1 MSTNPCHEIIKFVK
15 FLAQTCSLI
24 LRGIS
29 NICYSLIMHK
39 NTPRVIS
46 LGISLV
52 GLTLGFAF
60 IQASSLDFVRNHRE
74 LVYILGLVLRVLSF
88 LAGIAILFIFLS
100 RRDRQTNRVKRG
112 VLLLLLVFLGIQSGF
127 FYATLVQDSTNPHC
141 LNEVQLYG
149 VTGDMC
155 WLPD

>member
-1 MSTNPCHEIIKFVK
+1 M
-15 FLAQTCSLI
+15 
-24 LRGIS
+24 
-29 NICYSLIMHK
+29 
-39 NTPRVIS
+39 IS